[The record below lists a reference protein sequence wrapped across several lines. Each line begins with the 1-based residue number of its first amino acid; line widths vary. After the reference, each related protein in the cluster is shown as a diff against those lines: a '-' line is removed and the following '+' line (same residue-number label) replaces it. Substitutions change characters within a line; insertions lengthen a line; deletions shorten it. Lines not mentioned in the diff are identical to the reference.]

1 MVFLLGLAK
10 IPSRHRKE
18 HGDGTHELRCIS
30 CGKRKKRK
38 GKPEFGSTS
47 RNESF
52 AWGPFDD
59 GWATTRSQA
68 KRECPIPRH
77 KKFFC
82 MQRKEFP
89 PAWRPPV
96 QVRICDEATVVCQMY
111 YKKEKT
117 VGSNDPKTE

>member
-1 MVFLLGLAK
+1 
-10 IPSRHRKE
+10 
-18 HGDGTHELRCIS
+18 LRSIS

-38 GKPEFGSTS
+38 GKREFGSTS

-52 AWGPFDD
+52 AEGPFDH
-59 GWATTRSQA
+59 GWANHEKPGE
-68 KRECPIPRH
+68 KRMPHTYLRH
-77 KKFFC
+77 KKFFLHA
-82 MQRKEFP
+82 KKGIP

-96 QVRICDEATVVCQMY
+96 QMRICDEATVVCQMY